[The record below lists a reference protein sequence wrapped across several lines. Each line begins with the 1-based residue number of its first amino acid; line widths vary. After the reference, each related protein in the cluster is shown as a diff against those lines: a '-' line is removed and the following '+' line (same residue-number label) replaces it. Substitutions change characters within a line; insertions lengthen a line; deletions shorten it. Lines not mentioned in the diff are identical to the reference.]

1 MTLINCG
8 SLGGF
13 QAVLLEQESVVK
25 FLCEKIRLLTGPQCI
40 FLRDY
45 DYQQDVFKVA
55 QSSIPIKK
63 RNQFKIVII
72 IVFTKKNMLFQV
84 QIYIYHVANG
94 EKLIL

>member
-40 FLRDY
+40 FPRD
-45 DYQQDVFKVA
+45 
-55 QSSIPIKK
+55 
-63 RNQFKIVII
+63 
-72 IVFTKKNMLFQV
+72 L
-84 QIYIYHVANG
+84 
-94 EKLIL
+94 

>member
-1 MTLINCG
+1 MPYEG
-8 SLGGF
+8 
-13 QAVLLEQESVVK
+13 
-25 FLCEKIRLLTGPQCI
+25 
-40 FLRDY
+40 RDY

-63 RNQFKIVII
+63 SNQFKIVII
-72 IVFTKKNMLFQV
+72 IVFIKKNMLIQV